1 MPAPQT
7 QDPRVLAK
15 RTSNALDRLD
25 AVEKTIPD
33 LISAINNSL
42 GGLNQQ
48 LNAQG
53 EVLEAVVSLLGQE
66 TVQNT
71 IKETRERKATELM
84 EAEKKALEE
93 LKNAGTVV
101 AVEKVTEKTVIVG
114 REFTPDGSV
123 RHPGRAQV
131 PFSRVDQNFKEGLLG
146 KGVGFVLDLPTGGK
160 FEVVELYEVVPQPPK
175 PEAEA
180 APATEPTPPP
190 AEVK

>member
-84 EAEKKALEE
+84 EQEKKAMEE
-93 LKNAGTVV
+93 LKASGAIAASET
-101 AVEKVTEKTVIVG
+101 VTEKSIIVG
-114 REFTPDGSV
+114 REFNPDGSV

-131 PFSRVDQNFKEGLLG
+131 PFARVDQNFKEALLG
-146 KGVGFVLDLPTGGK
+146 KSVGFVMDLPTGGK
-160 FEVVELYEVVPQPPK
+160 FEVVELYEVVPKPA
-175 PEAEA
+175 PEAPA
-180 APATEPTPPP
+180 APAAESTPP

>member
-84 EAEKKALEE
+84 EQEKKAMEE
-93 LKNAGTVV
+93 LKASGAIAASET
-101 AVEKVTEKTVIVG
+101 VTEKSIIVG
-114 REFTPDGSV
+114 REFNPDGSV

-131 PFSRVDQNFKEGLLG
+131 PFARVDQNFKEALLG
-146 KGVGFVLDLPTGGK
+146 KSVGFVMDLPTGGK
-160 FEVVELYEVVPQPPK
+160 FEVVELYEVVPK
-175 PEAEA
+175 PAPE
-180 APATEPTPPP
+180 APATPAAEPTPS